1 MLLPRKL
8 AAEFL
13 GTFWLVLG
21 GTGAAVL
28 AAKRISPL
36 TEPGANGV
44 NLSVGIGY
52 LGVSFAFGLTVLTG
66 AYALGAVSGGHFNPA
81 ITIGAWVAGRFDSK
95 DVAPYIVVQVIA
107 GIAASG
113 VLALIA
119 NGQPGWSISGNGLA
133 ANGYGDHSPHQFN
146 LASGFLT
153 EVVMTFFF
161 LIVILGVTSKRWGNA
176 LTAPLAI
183 GLVLTLIHLIS
194 IPVTN
199 TSVNPARSTG
209 PAVLQAGWALRQLW
223 MFWVAPIIGAVLAA
237 LFTRYVMDAE
247 DMGPGAVEPEPL
259 PPVEPDVVVVETIET
274 VEPGT
279 PPPPPPL
286 T

>member
-28 AAKRISPL
+28 AAERLHRPA
-36 TEPGANGV
+36 TQPR
-44 NLSVGIGY
+44 GIGY

-119 NGQPGWSISGNGLA
+119 NGQPGWSIGKNGLA

-161 LIVILGVTSKRWGNA
+161 LIVILGVTSKRWG
-176 LTAPLAI
+176 TRHTPR
-183 GLVLTLIHLIS
+183 
-194 IPVTN
+194 
-199 TSVNPARSTG
+199 RS
-209 PAVLQAGWALRQLW
+209 PSASC
-223 MFWVAPIIGAVLAA
+223 
-237 LFTRYVMDAE
+237 
-247 DMGPGAVEPEPL
+247 
-259 PPVEPDVVVVETIET
+259 
-274 VEPGT
+274 
-279 PPPPPPL
+279 
-286 T
+286 